1 MITNSQ
7 IDLQTNVFYR
17 TSQVCLGPVTDQSRG
32 NRVIM
37 GFVQGFGISGLF
49 SKTKNSKSNVE
60 NIRRFNHVVWKAF
73 AGPRNWKEKRQIC
86 WTDDQGPAVFTK

>member
-1 MITNSQ
+1 MFDAT
-7 IDLQTNVFYR
+7 
-17 TSQVCLGPVTDQSRG
+17 QVCLGPVTDQSRG

-49 SKTKNSKSNVE
+49 SNKNSKSDMENVH
-60 NIRRFNHVVWKAF
+60 RFNFIVWKAF
-73 AGPRNWKEKRQIC
+73 AGPRNWKEKRQVC